1 MERKVPQRQIS
12 VYQKRVDVIH
22 IRYLIIKLIIMKI
35 RLLSDKAKMPTVAG
49 NSIQFYCSDIKPEVG
64 NDNRVMLTYTSDV
77 SVEIPEGKIGL
88 IYQPFGS
95 EGKSL
100 ELASGIKVYN
110 SGQSYNIE
118 ARFKTNTDA
127 IPNIYEAGDNFIS
140 MILINEEKI
149 EISVEENKTIEG
161 EPTNEI
167 L

>member
-1 MERKVPQRQIS
+1 
-12 VYQKRVDVIH
+12 
-22 IRYLIIKLIIMKI
+22 MKI
-35 RLLSDKAKMPTVAG
+35 KLLSDKAKMPTVAG
-49 NSIQFYCSDIKPEVG
+49 SSIQFYCSDIKPEVG
-64 NDNRVMLTYTSDV
+64 NDNRVMLTYSSDV

-110 SGQSYNIE
+110 GGKSYTIE

-127 IPNIYEAGDNFIS
+127 IPNIYEAGENFIS
-140 MILINEEKI
+140 MILINEEII
-149 EISVEENKTIEG
+149 ELNIEEDSTIEK
-161 EPTNEI
+161 EPVDEV